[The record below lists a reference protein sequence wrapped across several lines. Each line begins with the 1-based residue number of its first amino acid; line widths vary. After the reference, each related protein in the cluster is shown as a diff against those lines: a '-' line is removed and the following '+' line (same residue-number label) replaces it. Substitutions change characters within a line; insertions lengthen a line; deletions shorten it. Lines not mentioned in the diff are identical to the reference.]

1 MAGSDVKA
9 FTRTATGAFFAGPSR
24 IRGVYIKTNA
34 SGNPAFIIKDGAS
47 GATVLDITSTTGQ
60 TDSIYVP
67 DEGIRCSSSPTLT
80 TLTAVDSITVFL
92 S

>member
-24 IRGVYIKTNA
+24 IRGVYIKTNS
-34 SGNPAFIIKDGAS
+34 SGSPAFIIKDGAS
-47 GATVLDITSTTGQ
+47 GDTVLSIVSTTDQ

-67 DEGIRCSSSPTLT
+67 DEGIRCSSAPTLT
-80 TLTAVDSITVFL
+80 TLTAIDSITVFL

>member
-1 MAGSDVKA
+1 MAGSDIKA
-9 FTRTATGAFFAGPSR
+9 VTRTATGAFFGGSAR
-24 IRGVYIKTNA
+24 IRGIYIKTNS
-34 SGNPAFIIKDGAS
+34 SGSPAFIIKDGAS

-67 DEGIRCSSSPTLT
+67 DEGIRCSTSPVCT

>member
-1 MAGSDVKA
+1 MAGSDIKA
-9 FTRTATGAFFAGPSR
+9 VTRTATGAFFGGPAR

-34 SGNPAFIIKDGAS
+34 SGSPAFIIKDGAS
-47 GATVLDITSTTGQ
+47 GATVLDITSTTDQ
-60 TDSIYVP
+60 TDSIYLP
-67 DEGIRCSSSPTLT
+67 DEGIRCSTSPVCT

>member
-9 FTRTATGAFFAGPSR
+9 ITRTATGAFFAGPAR

-47 GATVLDITSTTGQ
+47 GDTVLENT
-60 TDSIYVP
+60 VNNRP
-67 DEGIRCSSSPTLT
+67 NRLNIRSRWRYKM
-80 TLTAVDSITVFL
+80 FN
-92 S
+92 